1 MIAAH
6 SGTSPARLLLIVS
19 TLAPCPAAALAED
32 IPREQHPWGRF
43 AVGSWSRLR
52 VIVES
57 VGENQQKTKREQ
69 LVTTRLLKVDE
80 HGVTLQTETVGAGKN
95 DKPQKSKPV
104 TLNWDG
110 TRRDGRRNERVS
122 LGEGKILGQ
131 SHTCQTHTITRVVD
145 AVTVTTKSW
154 YSPDTAPHFLKQL
167 VRVRGPKPRH
177 TARDVTRLKA
187 TRTVGKNTFAGWEA
201 RTVVA
206 DPNGRARMLEFHS
219 PLVPGGLVE
228 AKGERHDPDSAKIGT
243 TTQILDAF
251 HAIPTS

>member
-19 TLAPCPAAALAED
+19 TLALCPATVLAED

-43 AVGSWSRLR
+43 AAGSWSRLR

-110 TRRDGRRNERVS
+110 TRRDGRRNERLS
-122 LGEGKILGQ
+122 LGEVKILGQ

-206 DPNGRARMLEFHS
+206 DPKGRARMLEFHS

-243 TTQILDAF
+243 TTQSLDAF

>member
-6 SGTSPARLLLIVS
+6 SGTLPARLLLIVS
-19 TLAPCPAAALAED
+19 TLAPCPAAAPAED

-43 AVGSWSRLR
+43 AAGSWSRLR

-110 TRRDGRRNERVS
+110 TRRDGRRNERLS
-122 LGEGKILGQ
+122 LGEVKILGQ

-177 TARDVTRLKA
+177 TARDVTRLK
-187 TRTVGKNTFAGWEA
+187 RRGRWGKTPSRAGK
-201 RTVVA
+201 
-206 DPNGRARMLEFHS
+206 PGPLS
-219 PLVPGGLVE
+219 PTPRGVPGCWNFTAPWFPVAWSRQGRTTRSRQRQD
-228 AKGERHDPDSAKIGT
+228 RHHHPDS
-243 TTQILDAF
+243 
-251 HAIPTS
+251 

>member
-95 DKPQKSKPV
+95 HKPQKSKPV

-110 TRRDGRRNERVS
+110 TRRDGRRNERLS
-122 LGEGKILGQ
+122 LGR
-131 SHTCQTHTITRVVD
+131 SR
-145 AVTVTTKSW
+145 SW
-154 YSPDTAPHFLKQL
+154 
-167 VRVRGPKPRH
+167 G
-177 TARDVTRLKA
+177 KA
-187 TRTVGKNTFAGWEA
+187 TPA
-201 RTVVA
+201 RPT
-206 DPNGRARMLEFHS
+206 RS
-219 PLVPGGLVE
+219 PGLST
-228 AKGERHDPDSAKIGT
+228 P
-243 TTQILDAF
+243 
-251 HAIPTS
+251 